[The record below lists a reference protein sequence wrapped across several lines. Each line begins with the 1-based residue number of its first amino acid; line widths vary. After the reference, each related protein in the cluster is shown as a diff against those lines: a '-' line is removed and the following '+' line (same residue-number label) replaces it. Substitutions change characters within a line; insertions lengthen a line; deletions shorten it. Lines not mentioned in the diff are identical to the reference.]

1 MFLCNCGKFRETTSP
16 KSWSHYTGNNNE
28 SSYKVSS
35 ALDYLKIRLDDTS
48 SVPATETDCDGD
60 EQSVVSTP
68 ADASL
73 LRLHS
78 AHPTRK

>member
-1 MFLCNCGKFRETTSP
+1 MLPCSIEIDHGNSMP
-16 KSWSHYTGNNNE
+16 LLVLYTGNNNE